1 LCSIAEALSLSEAPY
16 KGLVVIE
23 LARVLAG
30 PWIGQIL
37 ADLGATV
44 IKVES
49 PEGDDTRHWG
59 PPFLQDRDGQKADA
73 AYFHSCNRGKR
84 SIVADLKTESGRQLV
99 HDLVGGADV
108 FIENFKVGGLK
119 QYGLDYATLSARHP
133 KLVYCSVSGFGQDG
147 PYAQRPGYDFLS
159 QAMAGIMDLTGAADG
174 EPQKMGV
181 AFADIFT
188 GLYGLIG
195 IQAALAQRE
204 HTGTGQLIDISL
216 LDSMVGVLANQ
227 AMNYLVSGTAPR
239 RMGNVHPNICPY
251 QTFATAD
258 EQIVI
263 AVGTH
268 DQFLKLCDV
277 LGLTEIGA
285 AERYASNELRV
296 ANRDALCDAL
306 QAALIEW
313 PRASLLDA
321 LADVGVP
328 AAPINSLAEVF
339 ADPQVQHRAL
349 QLQIPSA
356 WAADGSIPGIRTP
369 ISFSDLD
376 LDCGRPAPRL
386 DEHREVILAE
396 LYGTDV
402 DK

>member
-1 LCSIAEALSLSEAPY
+1 MSEAPY
-16 KGLVVIE
+16 KDLVVIE

-59 PPFLQDRDGQKADA
+59 PPFLRDRDGQKADA

-84 SIVADLKTESGRQLV
+84 SIVADLKTENGRKLV
-99 HDLVGGADV
+99 RDLVAGADV
-108 FIENFKVGGLK
+108 LIENFKVGGLS

-159 QAMAGIMDLTGAADG
+159 QAMSGIMDLTGDADG
-174 EPQKMGV
+174 APQKMGV

-195 IQAALAQRE
+195 VQAALAQRDRS
-204 HTGTGQLIDISL
+204 GRGQLIDVSL

-227 AMNYLVSGTAPR
+227 AMNFLVTGTPPR

-258 EQIVI
+258 ELVVI
-263 AVGTH
+263 AVGNH
-268 DQFLKLCDV
+268 DQFVKLCDV
-277 LGLTEIGA
+277 LGQTEIGSDA
-285 AERYASNELRV
+285 RYASNELRV
-296 ANRDALCDAL
+296 ANREVLCDAL
-306 QAALIEW
+306 QSAFLEW
-313 PRASLLDA
+313 PRARLLDA

-339 ADPQVQHRAL
+339 EDPQVQHRAL
-349 QLQIPSA
+349 QLLMPSS
-356 WAADGSIPGIRTP
+356 WAENGSIPGIRTP
-369 ISFSDLD
+369 IIFSDSD
-376 LDCGRPAPRL
+376 MDCSRSSPRL
-386 DEHREVILAE
+386 DEHRESILAE
-396 LYGTDV
+396 LYGTKV

>member
-1 LCSIAEALSLSEAPY
+1 MSEAPY
-16 KGLVVIE
+16 KNLVVIE

-49 PEGDDTRHWG
+49 PGGDDTRHWG
-59 PPFLQDRDGQKADA
+59 PPFLRDRSGQKADA

-84 SIVADLKTESGRQLV
+84 SIVADLKSESGRKLV
-99 HDLVGGADV
+99 RDLVAGADV
-108 FIENFKVGGLK
+108 FIENFKVGGLR

-147 PYAQRPGYDFLS
+147 PYAERSGYDFLS
-159 QAMAGIMDLTGAADG
+159 QAMAGIMDLTGEPDG
-174 EPQKMGV
+174 APQKMGV

-188 GLYGLIG
+188 GLYGLVG
-195 IQAALAQRE
+195 VQAALAQRE
-204 HTGTGQLIDISL
+204 RTGTGQLIDVSL

-227 AMNYLVSGTAPR
+227 AMNYLVSGTPPR

-258 EQIVI
+258 EEIVI
-263 AVGTH
+263 AVGNH
-268 DQFLKLCDV
+268 DQFVKLCDV
-277 LGLTEIGA
+277 LGRTDIGTDA
-285 AERYASNELRV
+285 RYASNELRV

-306 QAALIEW
+306 QSAFVEW
-313 PRASLLDA
+313 PRANLLDA
-321 LADVGVP
+321 LADKGVP

-339 ADPQVQHRAL
+339 ADPQVRHRAL
-349 QLQIPSA
+349 QLLIPSN
-356 WAADGSIPGIRTP
+356 WAANGSIPGIRTP
-369 ISFSDLD
+369 INFSDSDLD
-376 LDCGRPAPRL
+376 CSRPAPRL
-386 DEHREVILAE
+386 DEHRESILAE
-396 LYGTDV
+396 LYGSEV
-402 DK
+402 DR

>member
-1 LCSIAEALSLSEAPY
+1 MRSTAAVLPLSEAPY
-16 KGLVVIE
+16 KDLVVIE

-49 PEGDDTRHWG
+49 PEGDDTRRWG
-59 PPFLQDRDGQKADA
+59 PPFLRDQDGQKADA

-84 SIVADLKTESGRQLV
+84 SIVADLKSEDGRKLV
-99 HDLVGGADV
+99 QDLVADADV
-108 FIENFKVGGLK
+108 LIENFKVGGLK
-119 QYGLDYATLSARHP
+119 QYGLDYATLSARQP

-159 QAMAGIMDLTGAADG
+159 QAMAGIMDLTGDADG

-204 HTGTGQLIDISL
+204 RTGKGQLIDVSL

-227 AMNYLVSGTAPR
+227 AMNYLVSGTPPR

-263 AVGTH
+263 AVGNNE
-268 DQFLKLCDV
+268 QFVKLCDV
-277 LGLTEIGA
+277 LGQAELGA
-285 AERYASNELRV
+285 DARYASNELRV

-306 QAALIEW
+306 QAAFSEW
-313 PRASLLDA
+313 PRAKLLEA
-321 LADVGVP
+321 LADAGVP

-339 ADPQVQHRAL
+339 ADPQVRHRAL
-349 QLQIPSA
+349 QLQVPA
-356 WAADGSIPGIRTP
+356 TWAADGSVPGIRTP
-369 ISFSDLD
+369 LNFSDTD
-376 LDCGRPAPRL
+376 LDYSRPAPRL
-386 DEHREVILAE
+386 DEHRELILAE
-396 LYGTDV
+396 LYGSKV
-402 DK
+402 DD